1 MKKIAIALIAMLLL
15 CASVF
20 AATIDTSKFETIED
34 FNGLPIGVQTAVLY
48 EELIQDRVPDTEFQY
63 YTMPTDMILAL
74 KSGKVAAYLV
84 EAVGYGV
91 HKANHPELG
100 TFKEVPGYI
109 SASNIIGNNDK
120 QERLLAEMNEFI
132 RNGYKN
138 GLLGDEG
145 SLYQYWIADFDPLTD
160 NVGVKDFE
168 FTGENGTLNIAVEGG
183 YEPFS
188 FVSDGN
194 LAGFD
199 VEFICRFCVEYG
211 YKPIFN
217 EIPFESIAPGVET
230 GKFDIG
236 MNIVV
241 SEERNE
247 TGTLSD
253 VYYTCPVLLVV
264 LGSEEEAATPVAT
277 TAKTSSS
284 KDVSTFTKIED
295 FDGLPIG
302 VQTAVL
308 YEELIQERVP
318 NTAFQYYTMPTDM
331 ILALKSGKVAGYLVE
346 AVGYGVHKANHPDLD
361 VFPEVPGYISASN
374 IIGNNDKQER
384 LLAEMNEFIK
394 KGYENG
400 LLGDDGS
407 LYQYWIADFDPLTD
421 NVGVKDF
428 EFTGE
433 NGTLNIAVEGGYEPF
448 SFVSDG
454 NLAGFDVEF
463 ICRFC
468 VGYGYKPV
476 FNEIPFESIAP
487 GVETGKFDI
496 GMNIVVSEERNETG
510 TLSDIYY
517 TCPVYLVVM
526 GSDDTAA
533 TTGTVVKGTT
543 NTNTGFFAKIQNSF
557 YKTFIRENRWKLFV
571 SGAGVTTL
579 ITVCSILIGTILG
592 FAVYMACRHGNV
604 FANKT
609 TNFFMWLIH
618 GMPTVLFLMILY
630 YIIFG
635 KSRLSGMWISVVGF
649 SLMFACSMIDML
661 RVGYNAIGKGQYEA
675 STALGYSD
683 GQSFFKILLPQA
695 AHHFLPI
702 YSNEVVTLIKET
714 SVVGYIAVL
723 DLTKISDL
731 VRSRTYEAFFA
742 LILTA
747 VVYFVIQGIM
757 VRIVKMIQK
766 KIDPR
771 RRSDKKILAGIDT
784 KDWELF

>member
-1 MKKIAIALIAMLLL
+1 MNMKRVFIILMVLLL
-15 CASVF
+15 AAELF
-20 AATIDTSKFETIED
+20 ATTADGKYETIED
-34 FNGLPIGVQTAVLY
+34 LNGLPIGVQTAVLY

-84 EAVGYGV
+84 EGVGYGV
-91 HKANHPELG
+91 HKANHPELD
-100 TFKEVPGYI
+100 TFREIPGYI

-120 QERLLAEMNEFI
+120 QDRLLREMNEFI
-132 RNGYKN
+132 DNGYKN

-145 SLYQYWIADFDPLTD
+145 SLYQYWIADFDPATD
-160 NVGVKDFE
+160 NVGVKDFT
-168 FTGENGTLNIAVEGG
+168 FTGENGILNVAVEGG

-199 VEFICRFCVEYG
+199 VEFVCRFCVEYG
-211 YKPIFN
+211 Y
-217 EIPFESIAPGVET
+217 T
-230 GKFDIG
+230 
-236 MNIVV
+236 
-241 SEERNE
+241 
-247 TGTLSD
+247 
-253 VYYTCPVLLVV
+253 
-264 LGSEEEAATPVAT
+264 
-277 TAKTSSS
+277 
-284 KDVSTFTKIED
+284 
-295 FDGLPIG
+295 
-302 VQTAVL
+302 
-308 YEELIQERVP
+308 
-318 NTAFQYYTMPTDM
+318 
-331 ILALKSGKVAGYLVE
+331 
-346 AVGYGVHKANHPDLD
+346 
-361 VFPEVPGYISASN
+361 
-374 IIGNNDKQER
+374 
-384 LLAEMNEFIK
+384 
-394 KGYENG
+394 
-400 LLGDDGS
+400 
-407 LYQYWIADFDPLTD
+407 
-421 NVGVKDF
+421 
-428 EFTGE
+428 
-433 NGTLNIAVEGGYEPF
+433 
-448 SFVSDG
+448 
-454 NLAGFDVEF
+454 
-463 ICRFC
+463 
-468 VGYGYKPV
+468 PV

-517 TCPVYLVVM
+517 TCPVYLVIL
-526 GSDDTAA
+526 GNSPYASGNEGTAA
-533 TTGTVVKGTT
+533 VAE
-543 NTNTGFFAKIQNSF
+543 TGFFEKIQNSF

-579 ITVCSILIGTILG
+579 ITICSIIVGTVLG

-604 FANKT
+604 FANRT

-630 YIIFG
+630 YVIFG
-635 KSRLSGMWISVVGF
+635 ASRLSGMWISVVGF
-649 SLMFACSMIDML
+649 SLMFATSMIDML

-683 GQSFFKILLPQA
+683 SQSFFRILLPQA

-757 VRIVKMIQK
+757 VRLVRMIQK

-771 RRSDKKILAGIDT
+771 RRSDKKILEGIDI
-784 KDWELF
+784 KDWDLF

>member
-1 MKKIAIALIAMLLL
+1 MKRLTTVLCTLLIL
-15 CASVF
+15 CAAAF
-20 AATIDTSKFETIED
+20 AAVDTSKFTRIED

-91 HKANHPELG
+91 HKANHPELD
-100 TFKEVPGYI
+100 TFVEVPGYI

-120 QERLLAEMNEFI
+120 QATLLAQMNEFI
-132 RNGYKN
+132 RNGYQN
-138 GLLGDEG
+138 GLLGDDG

-160 NVGVKDFE
+160 NVGVKDFT

-211 YKPIFN
+211 Y
-217 EIPFESIAPGVET
+217 T
-230 GKFDIG
+230 
-236 MNIVV
+236 
-241 SEERNE
+241 
-247 TGTLSD
+247 
-253 VYYTCPVLLVV
+253 
-264 LGSEEEAATPVAT
+264 
-277 TAKTSSS
+277 
-284 KDVSTFTKIED
+284 
-295 FDGLPIG
+295 
-302 VQTAVL
+302 
-308 YEELIQERVP
+308 
-318 NTAFQYYTMPTDM
+318 
-331 ILALKSGKVAGYLVE
+331 
-346 AVGYGVHKANHPDLD
+346 
-361 VFPEVPGYISASN
+361 
-374 IIGNNDKQER
+374 
-384 LLAEMNEFIK
+384 
-394 KGYENG
+394 
-400 LLGDDGS
+400 
-407 LYQYWIADFDPLTD
+407 
-421 NVGVKDF
+421 
-428 EFTGE
+428 
-433 NGTLNIAVEGGYEPF
+433 
-448 SFVSDG
+448 
-454 NLAGFDVEF
+454 
-463 ICRFC
+463 
-468 VGYGYKPV
+468 PV

-517 TCPVYLVVM
+517 TCPVLLVVM
-526 GSDDTAA
+526 GSEDAAA
-533 TTGTVVKGTT
+533 TKASANDVSGFNSIEDFNGLPIGVQTAVLYEELIQDRVPDTEFQYYTMPTDMILALKSGKVAAYLVEGVGYGVHKANHPDLDTFKEIPGYISASNIIGNNDKQATLLAQMNEFIDNGYKNGLLGDEGSLYQYWIADFDPLTDNVGVKDFTFTGENGILNIAVEGGYEPFSFVSDGNLAGFDVEFICRFCVEYGYQPVFNEVPFESIAPGVETGKFDIGMNIVVSEERNETGTLSDVYYTCPVYLVIMGSDSVQAAAEAAKP
-543 NTNTGFFAKIQNSF
+543 GFFDKIGQSF
-557 YKTFIRENRWKLFV
+557 YKTFIRENRWKLFL

-579 ITVCSILIGTILG
+579 ITVCSIVIGTLLG
-592 FAVYMACRHGNV
+592 FLVYMACRHGNKL
-604 FANKT
+604 ANGT

-618 GMPTVLFLMILY
+618 GMPTVLFLMVLY

-635 KSRLSGMWISVVGF
+635 SSRMSGMWISVVGF
-649 SLMFACSMIDML
+649 SLIFACSMIDML

-683 GQSFFKILLPQA
+683 RQSFFRILLPQA
-695 AHHFLPI
+695 AQHFLPI

-757 VRIVKMIQK
+757 VRLVKMIQK
-766 KIDPR
+766 RIDPR
-771 RRSDKKILAGIDT
+771 RRSDKKILDGIDAT
-784 KDWELF
+784 EWELF